1 MSDRG
6 PSFLDK
12 YMMTAAPALS
22 EPPPDGPERE
32 CLPTPDAEYKPFGRR
47 SNADEYAIHFIAPG
61 LPIRSLQYQHLDDGF
76 FSPDCIVLT
85 FMGIVPK
92 RVTILGRG
100 FRQADYEQ
108 IHQRRTPWVRV
119 AARDIGGD
127 GETIVTGVEI
137 EVIKEEEEGQ
147 SREEGAAAIQE
158 PMKT

>member
-12 YMMTAAPALS
+12 YMTTPAPAPS
-22 EPPPDGPERE
+22 EPPPDGQERE
-32 CLPTPDAEYKPFGRR
+32 HLPTPDAEYKPFGRR
-47 SNADEYAIHFIAPG
+47 SNADEYAIHFITPG
-61 LPIRSLQYQHLDDGF
+61 LPVRSLQYHHLDDGF

-127 GETIVTGVEI
+127 GEAIVTGIEV
-137 EVIKEEEEGQ
+137 EVIKEEHEGEEPDGQ
-147 SREEGAAAIQE
+147 GEVAREPAEA
-158 PMKT
+158 